1 MQDIKNGRYGSVGV
15 KTAAGVF
22 ALVLAV
28 LPVQADIGNK
38 NEAVNKAGMQ
48 RMITQRVLKDYA
60 LIGMNNAFGNPKED
74 LAEMIRTFDRNLKE
88 LQGYE
93 KDQNVRSSLEKEAK
107 LWAPI
112 KKILQA
118 KPDKSKAAELQRSL
132 DALLKAASE
141 TTALIE
147 KSAGGGSAEIVNI
160 AGRQRMLSQRM
171 AALYMLKVWGVD
183 DPEFERKLESAMDEF
198 EAAQKKLA
206 ASPMNTDAINAHL
219 AKSARAYR
227 FFEMMGRSKSKKY
240 VPSLINRSANK
251 ILEHMNTATKL
262 YANR

>member
-1 MQDIKNGRYGSVGV
+1 MQSIKCGRYGSIGA
-15 KTAAGVF
+15 KAASGVF
-22 ALVLAV
+22 VLALAA
-28 LPVQADIGNK
+28 LPVRADIGSS

-60 LIGMNNAFGNPKED
+60 LIGMNNTFGNPKED
-74 LAEMIRTFDRNLKE
+74 LVEMIKIFDRNLKD
-88 LQGYE
+88 LQGYI
-93 KDQNVRSSLEKEAK
+93 KDANVRSSLEKEAK

-112 KKILQA
+112 KKTLQA
-118 KPDKSKAAELQRSL
+118 KPDKSKAAALQRSL
-132 DALLKAASE
+132 DALLKSASE
-141 TTALIE
+141 ATALIE

-171 AALYMLKVWGVD
+171 AALYMLKVWGIG
-183 DPEFERKLESAMDEF
+183 DPEFERKLLQAMDEF

-206 ASPMNTDAINAHL
+206 SSPMNTDAISAHL

-227 FFEMMGRSKSKKY
+227 FFEMMGKSKSKKY

-251 ILEHMNTATKL
+251 ILENMNAATKL